1 MSSGD
6 HPART
11 PAAGEGR
18 RPGPGPHWGLEL
30 PDSRGQE
37 EPALGD
43 TRSRW
48 PSCPGSH
55 RLRGWPLTAAHRG
68 LLGRSFREAGR
79 GWGAGQRGSRVC
91 PHRWQGAGPPCRPAL
106 HWGPV
111 GPGPP
116 GSHLGSRWLR
126 PSPGE
131 GADEPPL
138 RATASCTP
146 SQPPRSRAAPGLPL
160 RRGPER
166 KQRAELPG
174 TARHLGGARLLPLT
188 RARAVGVAHA
198 ALRLGEQL
206 PWGRAS
212 PGLDPSPGAD
222 LGRCSKQ
229 MLSACCSAAAAPA
242 GVPTRCPARR
252 PRKGPGPGAPRPRP
266 LGAACPLRPPFIGRC
281 PLVYGCSSFPGPLH
295 WDSHAPHLRQM
306 CPRPLTLGCPAQR
319 GMWPPLPDARLLFP
333 VSP

>member
-48 PSCPGSH
+48 PSRPGSH
-55 RLRGWPLTAAHRG
+55 RLRGRPLTAAHRG
-68 LLGRSFREAGR
+68 LLGRSFREAGW

-91 PHRWQGAGPPCRPAL
+91 PHRRQGAGPPCRPAL

-116 GSHLGSRWLR
+116 GSHLGCRWLR

-131 GADEPPL
+131 GAEEPPL

-174 TARHLGGARLLPLT
+174 TAQHLGGARLLPLT
-188 RARAVGVAHA
+188 RARAVGVARA

-212 PGLDPSPGAD
+212 PGLDPSPALPPCPSWGRPRSASQAD
-222 LGRCSKQ
+222 AVRLLLRCSPPGR
-229 MLSACCSAAAAPA
+229 SPHPVPSPAASEGP
-242 GVPTRCPARR
+242 RARR
-252 PRKGPGPGAPRPRP
+252 P
-266 LGAACPLRPPFIGRC
+266 PPPPAGRRL
-281 PLVYGCSSFPGPLH
+281 PTETSFHRTLPSGLWLLFFPGTF
-295 WDSHAPHLRQM
+295 A
-306 CPRPLTLGCPAQR
+306 LGFPCTPPTADVPKAINPWLPCPA
-319 GMWPPLPDARLLFP
+319 WDVATP
-333 VSP
+333 S

>member
-43 TRSRW
+43 TWSRW

-55 RLRGWPLTAAHRG
+55 RLRGRPLTAAHRG

-79 GWGAGQRGSRVC
+79 GWGAGQQGSRVC
-91 PHRWQGAGPPCRPAL
+91 PHRRQGAGPPCRPAL

-116 GSHLGSRWLR
+116 GSHLGCRWLR

-131 GADEPPL
+131 GADSHHSGPPPPA
-138 RATASCTP
+138 RPP
-146 SQPPRSRAAPGLPL
+146 SPHAPGLPPGCPCGGVQ
-160 RRGPER
+160 RGSRGQNSPA
-166 KQRAELPG
+166 QPG
-174 TARHLGGARLLPLT
+174 TLGGL
-188 RARAVGVAHA
+188 
-198 ALRLGEQL
+198 
-206 PWGRAS
+206 
-212 PGLDPSPGAD
+212 
-222 LGRCSKQ
+222 
-229 MLSACCSAAAAPA
+229 
-242 GVPTRCPARR
+242 
-252 PRKGPGPGAPRPRP
+252 
-266 LGAACPLRPPFIGRC
+266 
-281 PLVYGCSSFPGPLH
+281 GCS
-295 WDSHAPHLRQM
+295 R
-306 CPRPLTLGCPAQR
+306 
-319 GMWPPLPDARLLFP
+319 
-333 VSP
+333 